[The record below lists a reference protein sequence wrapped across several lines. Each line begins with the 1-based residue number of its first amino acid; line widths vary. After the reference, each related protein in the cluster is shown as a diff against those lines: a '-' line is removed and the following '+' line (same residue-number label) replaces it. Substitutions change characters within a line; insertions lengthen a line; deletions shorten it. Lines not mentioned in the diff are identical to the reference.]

1 MNSAAV
7 AVAAPGSAT
16 QRQARHARWR
26 PAAPATADW
35 THVRAVG
42 VGRSE
47 MRVSTAHVF
56 WPLAAGECHGYPD
69 LVELRAQVARTL
81 GRNRDGRALASS
93 LIAAA
98 LLVQRSRVLERRPAL
113 TGLDLHGWAHAHHRL
128 FAGCGLC
135 DERLESSH
143 VRRSTKPGCGR
154 GRQTIHS
161 LLRDFGGQRSAQHFS
176 GLRSHGSATQ
186 MARLAYR

>member
-16 QRQARHARWR
+16 QRQARDARWR

-81 GRNRDGRALASS
+81 GRNRDGRALAS
-93 LIAAA
+93 
-98 LLVQRSRVLERRPAL
+98 
-113 TGLDLHGWAHAHHRL
+113 
-128 FAGCGLC
+128 C
-135 DERLESSH
+135 
-143 VRRSTKPGCGR
+143 
-154 GRQTIHS
+154 S
-161 LLRDFGGQRSAQHFS
+161 LLRRFWCSAAGFWSGGLHSPAWTFTGGLMLIIVCLLGAAYAMNAWNRAMFDGLQNRDVDTVGKLSILYLVILAAIVLFS
-176 GLRSHGSATQ
+176 IF
-186 MARLAYR
+186 